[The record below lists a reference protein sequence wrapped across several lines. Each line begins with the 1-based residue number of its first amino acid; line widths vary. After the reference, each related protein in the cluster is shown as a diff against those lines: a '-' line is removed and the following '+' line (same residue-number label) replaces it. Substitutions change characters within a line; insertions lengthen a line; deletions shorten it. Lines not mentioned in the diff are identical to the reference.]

1 MSETSDKLFTPI
13 STHGL
18 NPKGQLHLNSGWEYL
33 HKKSVQLEEAI
44 LTYDGV
50 LLATTGERTG
60 RSPNDRFIVK
70 EPGLADD
77 VWWGDVNRSTTPYT
91 FEILLDKIQE
101 HLNNVDNLFI
111 KDAFCGADIN
121 YRMPVRL
128 ITEKA
133 WHAAFM
139 HNMFIRPTSEEIS
152 KHCLLYTSPSPR
164 DRQKSRMPSSA

>member
-1 MSETSDKLFTPI
+1 MSEASDKLFTPI

-18 NPKGQLHLNSGWEYL
+18 NPKGQLHLNNEWEYL
-33 HKKSVQLEEAI
+33 HNKSVQLGEATF
-44 LTYDGV
+44 TYDGV

-70 EPGLADD
+70 ENGLADD

-101 HLNNVDNLFI
+101 HLNNVDNLFV
-111 KDAFCGADIN
+111 KDAFCGADVN

-133 WHAAFM
+133 WH
-139 HNMFIRPTSEEIS
+139 
-152 KHCLLYTSPSPR
+152 
-164 DRQKSRMPSSA
+164 SSNI